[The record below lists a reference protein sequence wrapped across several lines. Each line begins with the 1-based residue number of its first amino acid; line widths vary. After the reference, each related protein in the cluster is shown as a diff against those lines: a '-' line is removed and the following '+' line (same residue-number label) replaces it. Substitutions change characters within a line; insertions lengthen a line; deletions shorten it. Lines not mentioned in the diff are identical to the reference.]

1 MELTITNLLA
11 IGVFLQA
18 VVQTVKP
25 IYDPESKR
33 FSLPEVI
40 AVVAG
45 IIVAIIGQINLL
57 EGIFTTDSTIAL
69 YILYGISG
77 IVCGRSASFV
87 HDLFNKMRNFNL
99 DKASEGAEIATKLA
113 EILKALFGIEVEKE
127 PIIETDNE
135 ADDPDEADDP
145 EEIE

>member
-40 AVVAG
+40 SVVAG

-127 PIIETDNE
+127 SIIETDNE
-135 ADDPDEADDP
+135 ADDPEKT
-145 EEIE
+145 E

>member
-40 AVVAG
+40 SVVAG

-69 YILYGISG
+69 YILYGVSG

-127 PIIETDNE
+127 SIIETDNE
-135 ADDPDEADDP
+135 ADDPEKT
-145 EEIE
+145 E